1 MSHIHQSV
9 LFYLSVLKDIFF
21 KACDIISI
29 TRTTSRMTTF
39 KTVRESS
46 ENKTNIQIK
55 FDPIK
60 YQGCWNQDQAPN
72 PKWPLLFL

>member
-1 MSHIHQSV
+1 
-9 LFYLSVLKDIFF
+9 
-21 KACDIISI
+21 
-29 TRTTSRMTTF
+29 MTTF

-46 ENKTNIQIK
+46 QKINIQIK

-72 PKWPLLFL
+72 PKWPFALL